1 MATRR
6 ATSKTRGQEPVADA
20 PAEQPDADAAAARSA
35 EARRP
40 AMKKIMIHHVS
51 RIEGHA
57 RITIKLDDAGQVIDT
72 QFHVTQLRGFEKF
85 IEGRPYYEMPSITS
99 RICGI
104 CPVSHLLAS
113 SKACDAIMAV
123 RIPDAAAKLRELIHC
138 AQFVQSHAL
147 SFFHLSAPDLL
158 LGMDSDPAKRNV
170 AGLLAEHPDA
180 LRDGIALR
188 KFGQQTIERLAKERI
203 HPSWIVPGGVNA
215 PLDPDA
221 REMTL
226 AELPAAMA
234 IVKRTL
240 ALWKNTLDGFPDEIA
255 SFSNFPTMYCGLVG
269 PDGSLRLYD
278 GNLRFVG
285 PDGSIVADQVKPDDY
300 ASYIGEATLPDSYLK
315 APYYKPVGYPDGI
328 YRVGPLARLN
338 VADRCGTPE
347 ADTELEE
354 YRQRLGRIVQSGFH
368 YHYARLIEAMYALER
383 MQELLDDP
391 AILATKARAHAGVNN
406 LEGTGI
412 IEAPRGTLI
421 HHYKVDDNG
430 AMTWANLIVATG
442 HNNLAIGRGIL
453 QVAKRFVDGNK
464 IQEGALNRVSALVR
478 AYDPCLSCSTHA
490 LGMVPLVLELR
501 GPDGQLLDEAGTE

>member
-1 MATRR
+1 M
-6 ATSKTRGQEPVADA
+6 ATSKADSGA
-20 PAEQPDADAAAARSA
+20 T

-40 AMKKIMIHHVS
+40 AVKRITIDHVT

-57 RITIKLDDAGQVIDT
+57 RITIKLNDAGQVSDA
-72 QFHVTQLRGFEKF
+72 QFHVTQIRGFEKF
-85 IEGRPYYEMPSITS
+85 VEGRPYYEMPSITA

-123 RIPDAAAKLRELIHC
+123 RIPESAAKLRELLHC

-170 AGLLAEHPDA
+170 VGLLEAHPDA

-203 HPSWIVPGGVNA
+203 HPSWTVPGGVNA
-215 PLDPDA
+215 PLDPQA
-221 REMTL
+221 REKIL

-234 IVKRTL
+234 IVKRAL
-240 ALWKNTLDGFPDEIA
+240 ALWKKTLDGFPAEIE

-285 PDGSIVADQVKPDDY
+285 PDGAIVADQVKPDDY
-300 ASYIGEATLPDSYLK
+300 ATYIGEASLPDSYLK
-315 APYYKPVGYPDGI
+315 APYYKPTGYPDGI

-338 VADRCGTPE
+338 VADRCGTPG
-347 ADTELEE
+347 ADKELEE
-354 YRQRLGRIVQSGFH
+354 YRGRLGAGAARRIVQSGFH

-383 MQELLDDP
+383 MKELLDDP
-391 AILATKARAHAGVNN
+391 AILGTKVRAHADVNN
-406 LEGTGI
+406 LEGIGV

-430 AMTWANLIVATG
+430 AITWANLIVATG

-464 IQEGALNRVSALVR
+464 IEEGALNRVSAVIR
-478 AYDPCLSCSTHA
+478 AYDPCLSCSSHA
-490 LGMVPLVLELR
+490 MGVVPMVLQLR
-501 GPDGQLLDEAGTE
+501 GPGGELLDEVG

>member
-1 MATRR
+1 MTTRKV
-6 ATSKTRGQEPVADA
+6 TSD
-20 PAEQPDADAAAARSA
+20 PAGAQTDADSAAARA
-35 EARRP
+35 ADARRS
-40 AMKKIMIHHVS
+40 ATKKITIHHVT

-57 RITIKLDDAGQVIDT
+57 RITIKLDDAGQVVDT
-72 QFHVTQLRGFEKF
+72 QFHVTQIRGFEKF
-85 IEGRPYYEMPSITS
+85 VEGRPYYEMPSITS

-113 SKACDAIMAV
+113 SKACDSIMAV
-123 RIPDAAAKLRELIHC
+123 RIPTTAAKLRELLHC

-170 AGLLAEHPDA
+170 AGLLEEHPDA

-188 KFGQQTIERLAKERI
+188 KFGQQVIERLAGERV
-203 HPSWIVPGGVNA
+203 HPSWTVPGGVNA
-215 PLDPDA
+215 PMDPRA
-221 REMTL
+221 RDKTL

-240 ALWKNTLDGFPDEIA
+240 ALWKTVVGHFPEEIE

-278 GNLRFVG
+278 GNLRFVDA
-285 PDGSIVADQVKPDDY
+285 DGGVVADQVKPDDY
-300 ASYIGEATLPDSYLK
+300 ANYISEAALTDSYLK
-315 APYYKPVGYPDGI
+315 APFYKPIGYPEGM

-338 VADRCGTPE
+338 VADRCGTPG
-347 ADTELEE
+347 ADAELRE
-354 YRQRLGRIVQSGFH
+354 YRERFGAGAAGRIVQSGFH
-368 YHYARLIEAMYALER
+368 YHYARLIEAIYALER
-383 MQELLDDP
+383 MHELLDDP
-391 AILATKARAHAGVNN
+391 AILGTKVRAHAGVNN
-406 LEGTGI
+406 LEGIGV

-421 HHYKVDDNG
+421 HHYRVNDDG

-453 QVAKRFVDGNK
+453 QVAKRFVEGNK
-464 IQEGALNRVSALVR
+464 IREGAVNRVSAVVR

-490 LGMVPLVLELR
+490 LGTVPMLLQLR
-501 GPDGQLLDEAGTE
+501 GSDGRLLDELRRD